1 MDSLD
6 MTRHYA
12 NHRTFVYDVPRFCN
26 ISSDDF
32 MFVANVDRDS
42 TIAYEPWNLHWLNL
56 ELSEP
61 FFTTFQQSYYVF
73 SKTHEIQL

>member
-32 MFVANVDRDS
+32 MFVANVDRD
-42 TIAYEPWNLHWLNL
+42 
-56 ELSEP
+56 LSNP
-61 FFTTFQQSYYVF
+61 GRPSYGIIGVSFFF
-73 SKTHEIQL
+73 

>member
-1 MDSLD
+1 MFLIFVFIYIFFIQIAYMDSLD

-32 MFVANVDRDS
+32 MFVANVDRD
-42 TIAYEPWNLHWLNL
+42 
-56 ELSEP
+56 LSNP
-61 FFTTFQQSYYVF
+61 GRPSYGIIGVSFFS
-73 SKTHEIQL
+73 